1 MIATSN
7 LKSAGCGCGGSATM
21 TVSPCSCGGTGCA
34 SCLGQGIVRPRFFAG
49 QLLTEDDLQLLTD
62 YVAQK
67 NRLHNRYLFGEG
79 VVCGLEV
86 TCHPCGDGQVIVHP
100 GYALDCCGNDL
111 TLSCAQTLDIN
122 AMIRDLRRDK
132 LGGFDCV
139 DPCPDPP
146 RTEAESKEKKD
157 SALET
162 SDDKNNDKEQKPSP
176 YKYCLYIRYCE
187 QETEPVMPYSTGD
200 DCGRLACEPTR
211 LREGVKFELRC
222 RPLHDAGHPLIAR
235 LCACLGDLNRLQ
247 RIIELV
253 RLTKRNTNTLSF
265 TLESDVAVFAEAD
278 IPVLTQKNAALTSI
292 LQKIPSAT
300 GAAPPATGVPPSVAP
315 PSVAPPSVEA
325 TAEGKDDAAGRIGGP
340 VLGEVAPDPSFAVR
354 EVAVLVNRFDALPT
368 ATQSDFLKKENF
380 TTVLS
385 EARLGIERVR
395 ALVVVETTNPFNEVR
410 DWLIERLNNVAFP
423 VDCTLRQRVF
433 AMTLP
438 RFTAPI
444 GARGAQTQ
452 VAIYRPLVEAF
463 LEYLRYCV
471 CGAFNPV
478 CAPCD
483 DPAVLLACLEVA
495 DCDVLRICNMER
507 SFVVSPAATRYWLPP
522 LQLIGNL
529 VERLCCDTFD
539 SLLTAAPEGKRFDF
553 GELLKREVLRMLE
566 DSLCGGLELFE
577 RPASN
582 ITRTVQSASARV
594 ARAFESVSAESKPAS
609 LTVPAPKT
617 TSAKTT
623 RRVTRKQTPKPK
635 PKQKAKPE
643 PPPPAVE
650 AAPPQE
656 VKSE

>member
-7 LKSAGCGCGGSATM
+7 LKSTGCGCGGSATM

-49 QLLTEDDLQLLTD
+49 QLLTEDDLQLLTN

-146 RTEAESKEKKD
+146 TTEAESREKK
-157 SALET
+157 ANGLET
-162 SDDKNNDKEQKPSP
+162 SDDTNKDKQQEPSP

-222 RPLHDAGHPLIAR
+222 QPLHDAAHPLIAR
-235 LCACLGDLNRLQ
+235 LCACLGDLKRLQ

-253 RLTKRNTNTLSF
+253 GLTKRNTNTLSF

-278 IPVLTQKNAALTSI
+278 IPVLTQNNAALTSI
-292 LQKIPSAT
+292 LQKIPPPLGTEPST
-300 GAAPPATGVPPSVAP
+300 GGP
-315 PSVAPPSVEA
+315 
-325 TAEGKDDAAGRIGGP
+325 AAGTDDTARKTAGP
-340 VLGEVAPDPSFAVR
+340 DLAEVAPDLSLAAR
-354 EVAVLVNRFDALPT
+354 EVARLANRFDALP
-368 ATQSDFLKKENF
+368 AARQSELLEKVENLAG
-380 TTVLS
+380 VLS

-395 ALVVVETTNPFNEVR
+395 AIVVVQTTNPFNEVR
-410 DWLIERLNNVAFP
+410 DWLIERLGNVAFP

-438 RFTAPI
+438 TFPESI
-444 GARGAQTQ
+444 SARRTQTL
-452 VAIYRPLVEAF
+452 VATYRPLVEAF

-471 CGAFNPV
+471 CGAFNPA

-539 SLLTAAPEGKRFDF
+539 SLLTAAPEAKRFDF

-582 ITRTVQSASARV
+582 ITGTVESVSARF
-594 ARAFESVSAESKPAS
+594 ASAFESVSDVKSRAAS
-609 LTVPAPKT
+609 FATKA

-643 PPPPAVE
+643 PRTPAVE